1 MHFFNSTTSPNEE
14 FMARAVELAM
24 RGRNRTAPNPTVGAV
39 MVRDGQIVAEGYHRY
54 CGGLHAERECIADAK
69 AKGVN
74 MSECTMFVTLEPCN
88 HHGKTPPCTE
98 GILEAGIPH
107 IVVGT
112 RDPNPKAAGGIE
124 YLVCKGVR
132 VDQGIL
138 KEQCKDLISDFL
150 CWQFKDRPYSIL
162 KLACTVDGKIAG
174 TTGAQE
180 AVSCPE
186 SFQDVQRLRSMVGA
200 VIVGGNTL
208 REDNPSLNCRL
219 DPLPDNFHQPK
230 AVVVT
235 GHLPENHDDYT
246 LTTTRAAETIFWTS
260 EEQAATKTATELK
273 DKGIEVQPLPS
284 GKKGL
289 ILESGFK
296 ILRQRHSILRTLCEG
311 GGKLACSLAEQGL
324 MDEFVMYQ
332 APRILGNVQGRANF
346 AGSGNKLISDAME
359 LRVSRVE
366 QSGRDLKI
374 VFKPE
379 GQ

>member
-1 MHFFNSTTSPNEE
+1 MHFFSPNLSPEE
-14 FMARAVELAM
+14 RFMARAVELAM
-24 RGRNRTAPNPTVGAV
+24 RGRNRTAPNPSVGAV
-39 MVRDGQIVAEGYHRY
+39 MVRDGQIVAEGYHQF

-69 AKGVN
+69 SKAVD
-74 MSECTMFVTLEPCN
+74 MSKCTMYVTLEPCN

-124 YLVCKGVR
+124 YLESNGVR
-132 VDQGIL
+132 VDQGVL
-138 KEQCKDLISDFL
+138 EDQCQDLISDFL
-150 CWQFKDRPYSIL
+150 CWQFKDRAYSIL
-162 KLACTVDGKIAG
+162 KLASTIDGKIAG
-174 TTGAQE
+174 ATGAQE

-219 DPLPDNFHQPK
+219 EPLPEGFSQPK

-235 GHLPENHDDYT
+235 GNLPQDHEDYT
-246 LTTTRAAETIFWTS
+246 LTTTRAADTIFWTS
-260 EEQAATKTATELK
+260 TEQAATKTATELK
-273 DKGIEVQPLPS
+273 EKGIEVLPLPS
-284 GKKGL
+284 GEKGL
-289 ILESGFK
+289 IFEDGFK
-296 ILRQRHSILRTLCEG
+296 MLREKYAVLRTLCEG
-311 GGKLACSLAEQGL
+311 GGKLACSFAEQRL
-324 MDEFVMYQ
+324 VDEFVLYQ
-332 APRILGNVQGRANF
+332 APRILGNVQGRPNF
-346 AGSGNKLISDAME
+346 AGSGNMLISEAMDM
-359 LRVSRVE
+359 RISRVE

>member
-1 MHFFNSTTSPNEE
+1 MLFLNSTLSPDEK

-39 MVRDGQIVAEGYHRY
+39 MVHDGQIVAEGYHMF

-69 AKGVN
+69 AKGVD
-74 MSECTMFVTLEPCN
+74 MSKCTMYVTLEPCN

-98 GILEAGIPH
+98 GILEASIPH

-124 YLVCKGVR
+124 YLESKGVR
-132 VDQGIL
+132 VDQGVL
-138 KEQCKDLISDFL
+138 EEQCKDLISDFL
-150 CWQFKDRPYSIL
+150 CWQFKDRAYSIL
-162 KLACTVDGKIAG
+162 KLACTIDGKIAG
-174 TTGAQE
+174 ATGAQE

-186 SFQDVQRLRSMVGA
+186 SFQNVQRLRSMVGA

-219 DPLPDNFHQPK
+219 DPLPEGFCQPK

-235 GHLPENHDDYT
+235 NHLPENHDEYI
-246 LTTTRAAETIFWTS
+246 LTTTRAADTIFWTS
-260 EEQAATKTATELK
+260 AEQAATKTASELK
-273 DKGIEVQPLPS
+273 NKGIEVLPLPS
-284 GKKGL
+284 NEKGL
-289 ILESGFK
+289 ILEKGFTM
-296 ILRQRHSILRTLCEG
+296 LREKHNVLRTLCEG
-311 GGKLACSLAEQGL
+311 GGRLACSLAEQGL
-324 MDEFVMYQ
+324 VDEFVMYQ
-332 APRILGNVQGRANF
+332 APRILGNINGRPNF
-346 AGSGNKLISDAME
+346 AGSENILISEAMD
-359 LRVSRVE
+359 LRISRVE
-366 QSGRDLKI
+366 QCGRDLKI